1 MGKLVS
7 FQTRFKMIIDL
18 IKELQ
23 LLMVVLKRKMFLSDY
38 LIIYNLSDH
47 RIFLM
52 WEKLHIFLNLVG
64 MP

>member
-52 WEKLHIFLNLVG
+52 
-64 MP
+64 